1 MSLINCPEC
10 GKEVSDEVKK
20 CIHCGYPIEKWMKAQ
35 KKELNKETEE
45 YQKKRNIN
53 SFNSKK
59 IVFFIGATVL
69 VLFILFLFGTHIIC
83 FHKEG
88 ELKCKE
94 PITCIKCGK
103 VLGDAPGHDFP
114 QNPCETTK
122 CSRCT
127 ASITG
132 LGHSINEDVPCD
144 QDVKCDKCGKV
155 CREAT
160 EHKWTE
166 ANCKAPKT
174 CTVCKV
180 TEGQP
185 TEHNWEEANCGH
197 PKTCKFCKKTEGS
210 TVGEHE
216 WIEATCTAAKHCK
229 KCHEKQG
236 QPLGHNF
243 SIFEVIENATLLDD
257 GRQVCTCEVC
267 GVSKFETVKYEIKYE
282 NGAFNF
288 KADEWVEYVNRNL
301 DGLSFRI
308 DNKVKTKLGYSYQFL
323 NDRTTL
329 CEFMIVATN
338 SSGYVKSV
346 GMAGDKKIPENDSMV
361 YYLVA
366 RMGAMIDSSV
376 DTGQAYID
384 LLSYGFS
391 TSGILKF
398 AGGEEGKSRMA
409 VMSVNKE

>member
-1 MSLINCPEC
+1 MALINCPEC

-20 CIHCGYPIEKWMKAQ
+20 CIHCGYPIEKWMKEQ
-35 KKELNKETEE
+35 KKALNKETEE
-45 YQKKRNIN
+45 YQKKMDKNI
-53 SFNSKK
+53 FNNKK
-59 IVFFIGATVL
+59 IFFFIGAAVL
-69 VLFILFLFGTHIIC
+69 VLFIFFLFGTHIIC

-114 QNPCETTK
+114 KNPCETTK

-144 QDVKCDKCGKV
+144 QDVKCEKCGKV

-216 WIEATCTAAKHCK
+216 WIEATCTEPKTCK
-229 KCHEKQG
+229 KCKSKEGKA
-236 QPLGHNF
+236 LGHKY
-243 SIFEVIENATLLDD
+243 SDYEVFEEASLLHD
-257 GRQVCTCEVC
+257 GRRKATCEVC
-267 GVSKFETVKYEIKYE
+267 GTKNTETIKFEIERK
-282 NGAFNF
+282 NGVFNF
-288 KADEWVEYVNRNL
+288 KAIEWVEYVN
-301 DGLSFRI
+301 
-308 DNKVKTKLGYSYQFL
+308 DNITAGKFLTQNKIEVGETGYFFQFVSPRTNGIEAMLLETDKNGFVKTIGM
-323 NDRTTL
+323 TG
-329 CEFMIVATN
+329 
-338 SSGYVKSV
+338 SSSI
-346 GMAGDKKIPENDSMV
+346 DEDNSMV
-361 YYLVA
+361 YYMTA
-366 RMGAMIDSSV
+366 YMAEMIDPNIDSDDV
-376 DTGQAYID
+376 YID
-384 LLSYGFS
+384 ILQYGES
-391 TSGILKF
+391 K
-398 AGGEEGKSRMA
+398 AGDFIFYGMIKDGSRIA
-409 VMSVNKE
+409 TFH